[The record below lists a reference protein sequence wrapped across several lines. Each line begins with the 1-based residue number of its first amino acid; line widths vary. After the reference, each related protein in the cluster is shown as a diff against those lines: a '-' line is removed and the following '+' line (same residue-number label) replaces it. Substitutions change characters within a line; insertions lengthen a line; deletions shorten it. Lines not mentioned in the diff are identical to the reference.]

1 MTTSA
6 VKVFGFL
13 VRSILM
19 GMIAA
24 LFLFQFFPELLK
36 PITDPEPAVEP
47 KPEISSYADTISKA
61 SDSIVNI
68 RTFNLDRQRLYPYRP
83 QLRVSGGSGVIISD
97 LGYIVTNYHVI
108 AKAGELT
115 IELKDGRTAI
125 PQVIAYDEATDLAVL
140 KINLDNLPYMIMN
153 SSISSR
159 MGDLVFAIG
168 YPFGVGQVT
177 TMGIVSSTGTQVRI
191 AEYEDYVIADAQT
204 FPGNSGGALINS
216 NGDLLGIV
224 TSQASTAVTFA
235 ISTRLAMDVV
245 EQLVNQGR
253 VIRGWL
259 GFSGGPLDR
268 ERREKY
274 GESSYIV
281 NGITPDGPA
290 AKAGLLN
297 NDIVVALDGMSAQ
310 TAIDLHRLIASY
322 KPGTQVSL
330 DIVRNDVKMTLTL
343 TVEERPE
350 SQNKSLD
357 TLNR

>member
-1 MTTSA
+1 
-6 VKVFGFL
+6 
-13 VRSILM
+13 M

-36 PITDPEPAVEP
+36 PITEPEPVVEP
-47 KPEISSYADTISKA
+47 KPEISSYADIIDEASK
-61 SDSIVNI
+61 SVVNI
-68 RTFNLDRQRLYPYRP
+68 RTFNIERQRLYPYQP
-83 QLRVSGGSGVIISD
+83 ELRVSGGSGVIVSD

-108 AKAGELT
+108 ANAENLT

-125 PQVIAYDEATDLAVL
+125 PQLIGFDVATDLAVL
-140 KINLDNLPYMIMN
+140 KINLENVPYMIMN
-153 SSISSR
+153 SAIVPR
-159 MGDLVFAIG
+159 MGDIVITIG
-168 YPFGVGQVT
+168 YPLGVGQVSSI
-177 TMGIVSSTGTQVRI
+177 GIASPSMTQVRI
-191 AEYEDYVIADAQT
+191 AEYEDYIFTDAST
-204 FPGNSGGALINS
+204 LPGNSGGALINS

-224 TSQASTAVTFA
+224 TSKLSAQGFSFA
-235 ISTRLAMDVV
+235 ISTKLAMDVI

-281 NGITPDGPA
+281 NGITVDGPA

-297 NDIVVALDGMSAQ
+297 NDIVVAIDGMSAE
-310 TAIDLHRLIASY
+310 TAIDLHQLIASY
-322 KPGTQVSL
+322 KPGTQVTL
-330 DIVRNDVKMTLTL
+330 DIIRNDEKLTLTL